1 MQVTDLELKGHTL
14 VKGTGKGGDALQY
27 VSRHLGFGELISGLQ
42 TPPPKSPQI
51 YCCDVGEY
59 HLGSFPISK

>member
-27 VSRHLGFGELISGLQ
+27 VSRHLGFGELISGPQ
-42 TPPPKSPQI
+42 TPISQISP
-51 YCCDVGEY
+51 DLL
-59 HLGSFPISK
+59 LGFWRISSWRIAVLT